1 MPYSAPEFRVRI
13 LTEEAI
19 SELIVLVSEEID
31 ARAGGL
37 GGQRKAIEGELAYV
51 RRRPARLYEALET
64 TELTM
69 QALSPRI
76 LALRQRED
84 QLAAAR
90 EDADR
95 QLRQRKPD
103 LSTSAEIAE
112 YVADFRRFLESGAFS
127 EREAPIRKFVKSIE
141 VVEDNATL
149 TYTSSMPSDGVAR
162 GEIGSRFCP
171 VRPTVSSCTHN
182 LARTLE
188 LCSVD
193 GPDAAVLDV
202 EVQEPPDQDDGAQLL
217 EEPAL

>member
-1 MPYSAPEFRVRI
+1 MPYSAPECRVRI
-13 LTEEAI
+13 LTEEAS

-112 YVADFRRFLESGAFS
+112 YVADFRRFLESGTLL

-149 TYTSSMPSDGVAR
+149 TYTMSMTSDGVAR

>member
-19 SELIVLVSEEID
+19 TELIVLVSEEID

-37 GGQRKAIEGELAYV
+37 GGQRKAIEGELADV
-51 RRRPARLYEALET
+51 RRRPERLYEALET

-112 YVADFRRFLESGAFS
+112 YVARLPQVPR
-127 EREAPIRKFVKSIE
+127 IRNV
-141 VVEDNATL
+141 A
-149 TYTSSMPSDGVAR
+149 GAR
-162 GEIGSRFCP
+162 GADSQIRQ
-171 VRPTVSSCTHN
+171 
-182 LARTLE
+182 
-188 LCSVD
+188 VD
-193 GPDAAVLDV
+193 RGCR
-202 EVQEPPDQDDGAQLL
+202 
-217 EEPAL
+217 

>member
-1 MPYSAPEFRVRI
+1 MPYSALEFRVRI

-19 SELIVLVSEEID
+19 TELIVLVSEEID

-84 QLAAAR
+84 QLPAAR

-112 YVADFRRFLESGAFS
+112 YGADFRRFLESGTFS
-127 EREAPIRKFVKSIE
+127 
-141 VVEDNATL
+141 
-149 TYTSSMPSDGVAR
+149 GAR
-162 GEIGSRFCP
+162 GADSQIRQVNRGCRRQRYVDIHKFNAIRRIG
-171 VRPTVSSCTHN
+171 
-182 LARTLE
+182 
-188 LCSVD
+188 
-193 GPDAAVLDV
+193 
-202 EVQEPPDQDDGAQLL
+202 
-217 EEPAL
+217 